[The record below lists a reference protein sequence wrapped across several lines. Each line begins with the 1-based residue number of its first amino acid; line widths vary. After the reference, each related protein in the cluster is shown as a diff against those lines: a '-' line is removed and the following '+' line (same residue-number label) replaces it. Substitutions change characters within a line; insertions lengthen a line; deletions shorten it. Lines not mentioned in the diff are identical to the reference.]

1 MREKKPL
8 NLAIGRNVKLIREQ
22 AGLTERLQRLSD
34 KQFDVAKKVLDALL
48 SAMELN

>member
-22 AGLTERLQRLSD
+22 AGLTQEQLAEILGMVDRH
-34 KQFDVAKKVLDALL
+34 
-48 SAMELN
+48 